1 MRRISLAQLTRMF
14 GWIGISSIGGGRSAY
29 IYEVLVERHAW
40 LTRQEFLPGY
50 TMSQLLPGPTISN
63 LSIFLGN
70 SFRGIPG
77 AVIALLAVLVPGS
90 ATIIGLAALYFMRG
104 SSPSIEALLEGMGAA
119 VVGFLCILV
128 ARMGKGALRARGALP
143 ICLLTLAAVGP
154 MRLNALA
161 AILVVGGLSLWLNR
175 PGRQA
180 MQVPPGGTA

>member
-1 MRRISLAQLTRMF
+1 MF

-90 ATIIGLAALYFMRG
+90 ATIIGLAALYFIRE
-104 SSPSIEALLEGMGAA
+104 SSPSIETLLEGMGAA
-119 VVGFLCILV
+119 VVGFLCIMV

-143 ICLLTLAAVGP
+143 TCLLTFAAVGP

-180 MQVPPGGTA
+180 MQVPPDGTA